1 MKNIIV
7 RILVTLV
14 ILLCAAAGVY
24 KLYLS
29 KPEAKSKKVVVVAPE
44 VSCIHV
50 PLANYRPD
58 VSSFGT
64 VQSYFETDITSE
76 LSGKIISVSPKFRVG
91 EMVSEGEVLVTIDS
105 ADFTAALATE
115 KANLILMESALV
127 EEEVRALQ
135 AAEDWEASGRKI
147 SSASDFVL
155 RKPQMAAAKAN
166 IDAVKAA
173 ITKAEVDLERTV
185 LRAPYDAVVTERNAS
200 VGNYATV
207 QNMLGTLVATE
218 KAEVRISLS
227 FVQMRHI
234 DFSPENKPM
243 VKLIN
248 PVDERAQWDAQLT
261 RLEATLDPQNQ
272 VSYGI
277 ATVEKPYSN
286 TAAPL
291 LVGSFVNV
299 LIPSKELKNVYQL
312 PEAAIVNDQYVWL
325 VDGDSKLIKAEINRI
340 QSDDSFAYVRIEQEE
355 LSPPFNI
362 VSRPLSNFRSGMAVK
377 TAESVEVMSK
387 EAKQNNLK

>member
-1 MKNIIV
+1 M
-7 RILVTLV
+7 T
-14 ILLCAAAGVY
+14 
-24 KLYLS
+24 
-29 KPEAKSKKVVVVAPE
+29 
-44 VSCIHV
+44 
-50 PLANYRPD
+50 
-58 VSSFGT
+58 
-64 VQSYFETDITSE
+64 
-76 LSGKIISVSPKFRVG
+76 
-91 EMVSEGEVLVTIDS
+91 
-105 ADFTAALATE
+105 
-115 KANLILMESALV
+115 
-127 EEEVRALQ
+127 
-135 AAEDWEASGRKI
+135 
-147 SSASDFVL
+147 
-155 RKPQMAAAKAN
+155 
-166 IDAVKAA
+166 
-173 ITKAEVDLERTV
+173 
-185 LRAPYDAVVTERNAS
+185 AVVTERNAS

-248 PVDERAQWDAQLT
+248 PVDERVQWDAQLT